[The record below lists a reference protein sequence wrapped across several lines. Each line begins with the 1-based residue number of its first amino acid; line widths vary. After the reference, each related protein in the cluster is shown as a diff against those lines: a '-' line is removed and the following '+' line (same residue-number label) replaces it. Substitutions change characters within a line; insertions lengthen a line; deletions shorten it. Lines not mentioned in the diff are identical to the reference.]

1 MESSLESIP
10 RRTANS
16 KWLSVHYSRLAKK
29 YKEEWIAVFNG
40 SVVAH
45 DKDLQRLSK
54 RLRKRYKKTY
64 GEIAFEF
71 VTEKPAEFILR
82 EK

>member
-1 MESSLESIP
+1 MDSSLESIP

-16 KWLSVHYSRLAKK
+16 KWLSAHYSSLAKK
-29 YKEEWIAVFNG
+29 HKEEWIAVLDG

-45 DKDLQRLSK
+45 DVNLPRLSK
-54 RLRKRYKKTY
+54 QLRNRYKKTY

-71 VTEKPAEFILR
+71 VTEKPAELIL
-82 EK
+82 

>member
-16 KWLSVHYSRLAKK
+16 KWLSVHYPRLAKK
-29 YKEEWIAVFNG
+29 YKEEWIAVLNG

-54 RLRKRYKKTY
+54 RLRNRYKKTY

-71 VTEKPAEFILR
+71 VTAKPTELILR